1 MNFFK
6 GVSLVNIPRISSIG
20 ITQPVR
26 YFSITSPIFA
36 RKTYDRYYKITK
48 QLTSID
54 KRDYQPG
61 QERPKYMSV
70 PKEMP
75 KFPRYDYETRFFK
88 SQNRGLYGGLQ
99 RKSSKKCSE
108 FLNKTLRS
116 HKPNAV
122 WTKLWSETLNKKLRL
137 KVAVKVLKTISKEG
151 GLDAYLLKSTPGRI
165 KTMGLK
171 AWQLRYELLQAQ
183 EQKERGTVTLLDD
196 QVKPVTY
203 IHSNG
208 LKFHATKEELL
219 DELHEAVQRDSYY
232 PIKLIHFERRYSWW
246 STKQIVDK
254 LEQYKWD
261 FSKFAQ

>member
-99 RKSSKKCSE
+99 RKSSK
-108 FLNKTLRS
+108 N
-116 HKPNAV
+116 
-122 WTKLWSETLNKKLRL
+122 
-137 KVAVKVLKTISKEG
+137 
-151 GLDAYLLKSTPGRI
+151 
-165 KTMGLK
+165 
-171 AWQLRYELLQAQ
+171 
-183 EQKERGTVTLLDD
+183 
-196 QVKPVTY
+196 
-203 IHSNG
+203 
-208 LKFHATKEELL
+208 
-219 DELHEAVQRDSYY
+219 VQN
-232 PIKLIHFERRYSWW
+232 F
-246 STKQIVDK
+246 
-254 LEQYKWD
+254 
-261 FSKFAQ
+261 